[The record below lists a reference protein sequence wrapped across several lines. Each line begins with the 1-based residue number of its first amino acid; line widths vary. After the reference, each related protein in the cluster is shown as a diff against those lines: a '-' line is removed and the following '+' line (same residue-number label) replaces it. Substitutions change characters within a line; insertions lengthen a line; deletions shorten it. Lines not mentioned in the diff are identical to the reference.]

1 MFDKV
6 SQAAEKLA
14 TNVSRRAFLGRLGQG
29 ALATAGVLGAM
40 LAFPGQ
46 AQADPPQATCC
57 VCRYLGPMGQYIYT
71 YACVALGSPCPNSGT
86 NCGSYTVKSCNGPR
100 GCPGAP

>member
-29 ALATAGVLGAM
+29 ALTTAGVVGAM
-40 LAFPGQ
+40 LAFGGEARANRHAPHPSVCTTRGHV
-46 AQADPPQATCC
+46 TGFVCSNYNGWICC
-57 VCRYLGPMGQYIYT
+57 PI
-71 YACVALGSPCPNSGT
+71 GS
-86 NCGSYTVKSCNGPR
+86 SCCFYGYFQGYPR
-100 GCPGAP
+100 CC